1 MNGSRRGILNRLAP
15 GAREGGERDREESPE
30 ESDLEGGLSA
40 DSAPGVGVGEGG
52 IFALGAVW
60 NGMSVGEIYLR
71 GLDGPEPARAVLS
84 DSSSIGVMGGGG
96 VSGVPADDIGLA
108 ARGEGAKGDVEDRAL
123 RALRERWERRDREE
137 APAGEPTVLGDG
149 VSSPPAAS
157 KMLPRSLPYGGGGA
171 SVPELGASPHFFT
184 LASMKTK
191 PDWPKLM

>member
-1 MNGSRRGILNRLAP
+1 MHCARLVRSRVCAEEEGKRRVERWLRKMKEQMGP
-15 GAREGGERDREESPE
+15 GWDQGEERS
-30 ESDLEGGLSA
+30 
-40 DSAPGVGVGEGG
+40 
-52 IFALGAVW
+52 
-60 NGMSVGEIYLR
+60 
-71 GLDGPEPARAVLS
+71 
-84 DSSSIGVMGGGG
+84 
-96 VSGVPADDIGLA
+96 GLA